1 MKESGLFYYMKN
13 LHGRISRH
21 PRDEPRERPR
31 DEPRKRPRAF
41 HPKIAAASDRRVNDW
56 KLKIAGVN
64 EKVNDRVNDQGERLT
79 A

>member
-13 LHGRISRH
+13 LHRRISRH

-41 HPKIAAASDRRVNDW
+41 QPKIAAASDREGERLEAKNSR
-56 KLKIAGVN
+56 VN
-64 EKVNDRVNDQGERLT
+64 EKVNDQRLSHT
-79 A
+79 SK

>member
-1 MKESGLFYYMKN
+1 ML
-13 LHGRISRH
+13 LSRQ
-21 PRDEPRERPR
+21 PRERPR
-31 DEPRKRPRAF
+31 EQPRAF
-41 HPKIAAASDRRVNDW
+41 KPKIAAASDRRVNDW